1 MNLQVKLFLKED
13 LLMEKVCQDWSKEA
27 FDDKLVNASY
37 WDEFARNAE
46 TASAEIIRVANM
58 ASAAR
63 ELQRISDELGAHN
76 ILAVGGAENPAL
88 QQVYDQLAESGP
100 TVYTDKFDIAEH
112 APTADLGISTAEFGV
127 GETGSVCV
135 DTFSYESRVTGM
147 LPPVH
152 VVFMNS
158 AHTVKNVRT
167 AFEVISRVFHQ
178 GYMGFITGPS
188 RTADIERVLSLGVHG
203 PGRFIIL
210 AVDEDFEGRKH

>member
-1 MNLQVKLFLKED
+1 
-13 LLMEKVCQDWSKEA
+13 MEKVCQDWSKEA

-46 TASAEIIRVANM
+46 MASTEIIRTANM
-58 ASAAR
+58 ASAAQ
-63 ELQRISDELGAHN
+63 ELQRISNELGAHSV
-76 ILAVGGAENPAL
+76 IAVGGAENPAL
-88 QQVYDQLAESGP
+88 QQVYEQLAASGP
-100 TVYTDKFDIAEH
+100 AVYTNKFDIAEQ

-152 VVFMNS
+152 VVFMN
-158 AHTVKNVRT
+158 ATHTVKNVQT
-167 AFEVISRVFHQ
+167 AFEVISRVFRQ

-203 PGRFIIL
+203 PSRFIIM
-210 AVDEDFEGRKH
+210 AVNEGFEGRKH

>member
-1 MNLQVKLFLKED
+1 
-13 LLMEKVCQDWSKEA
+13 MEKVCQDWSKEA

-112 APTADLGISTAEFGV
+112 APTADLGISIAEFGV
-127 GETGSVCV
+127 GETADP
-135 DTFSYESRVTGM
+135 DTLQRAVG
-147 LPPVH
+147 LVWR
-152 VVFMNS
+152 
-158 AHTVKNVRT
+158 ATVLW
-167 AFEVISRVFHQ
+167 VILLF
-178 GYMGFITGPS
+178 
-188 RTADIERVLSLGVHG
+188 SLG
-203 PGRFIIL
+203 L
-210 AVDEDFEGRKH
+210 AAVVG